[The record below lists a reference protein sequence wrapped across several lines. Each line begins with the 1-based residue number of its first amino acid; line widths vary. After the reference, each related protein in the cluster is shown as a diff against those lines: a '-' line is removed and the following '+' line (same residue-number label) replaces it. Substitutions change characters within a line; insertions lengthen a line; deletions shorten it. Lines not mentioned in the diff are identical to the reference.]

1 MDNRQKQIDAAKDLV
16 RASYTDGVYTGE
28 ETLTPHTLS
37 LAAALKRLDPAF
49 NAAVHRRSARERC
62 GIAMVNP
69 SAPPEDTEIAI
80 LRDNG
85 EEYRI
90 SASDLADALES
101 SLWWSVVRH
110 SPNG

>member
-1 MDNRQKQIDAAKDLV
+1 MA
-16 RASYTDGVYTGE
+16 E
-28 ETLTPHTLS
+28 EAHGPR
-37 LAAALKRLDPAF
+37 K
-49 NAAVHRRSARERC
+49 RERC

-85 EEYRI
+85 KEYRI
-90 SASDLADALES
+90 SVSDLVAAIES